1 MGATKLVLNQVCRVP
16 ARLAVY
22 DIAPLC
28 CVQVGLDWR
37 PLWGADIPP
46 SMMFNTTRGIQL
58 LLH

>member
-1 MGATKLVLNQVCRVP
+1 MGATKLVLNQVCCVP

-46 SMMFNTTRGIQL
+46 MMFNTTGGIQL